1 MACSAKRAQP
11 SLAAQLKPPHPLPAA
26 THASQHSSHERPPRL
41 PGARGEGWSAPPDGT
56 SHRLDDSLV
65 HGAGSS
71 RGRALPIADVEF
83 AAACAAARGGEASGG
98 AECTEGRLTE
108 THATLTVLPL
118 SS

>member
-71 RGRALPIADVEF
+71 RGRALPAGALREHEAAGATDWGVCIRGSADDPSL
-83 AAACAAARGGEASGG
+83 R
-98 AECTEGRLTE
+98 
-108 THATLTVLPL
+108 P
-118 SS
+118 